1 MKNIFVVA
9 EGAIAQNFITMIG
22 KRRVANNNYH
32 IVSSTIE
39 GCMAKDSSNISFY
52 NVDPTSELRVQKLF
66 DTTTYDHAF
75 IIIKEFEDCINVCNN
90 ILAVDNKI
98 RLVVVDQW
106 GESDF
111 RGISSH
117 VTIIRSDDLISNHM
131 YDNLPNVPKI
141 AKNVGLGNGEIMEMH
156 IPFGSSYAFRHI
168 GSITQQKWKIVAL
181 YRAGKQILP
190 TNATMIRP
198 NDTLLTVG
206 NPMVLD
212 GIYKLINKRKGF
224 FPEPFGKHIFL
235 LLDLRFDSKRALE
248 YIEESIFMLSKLSK
262 RKLCIYVIYPTDV
275 TLVSNIKRF
284 QSENIQ
290 VIISF
295 DGTNIASSIEF
306 EISSCDIGIV
316 LCSQKTFKSDDRS
329 TMFYDLRKLV
339 YIFGRNALQQVSKAV
354 LVMKNENKMES
365 ISSAVFDIC
374 ETFEFSLQ
382 ISDFNSDIVSEE
394 SNIIERHYDAMAP
407 LFNTTVNCEYKIANP
422 IREIAK
428 MEHIIEIAP
437 YSSKKVRSSI
447 IEFMLSKSLDFF
459 ISANKHPKLLIP
471 FEASDI

>member
-1 MKNIFVVA
+1 MKNILVVA
-9 EGAIAQNFITMIG
+9 EGTIAQNFVAMIG
-22 KRRVANNNYH
+22 KRRVAQNSYH
-32 IVSSTIE
+32 IISSTLVSC
-39 GCMAKDSSNISFY
+39 GTKDSVNIIFH
-52 NVDPTSELRVQKLF
+52 NIDPTSELRVKNLF
-66 DTTTYDHAF
+66 DTTMYDHAF
-75 IIIKEFEDCINVCNN
+75 IIIKEFEDCIDICNN

-106 GESDF
+106 GGADF
-111 RGISSH
+111 GNISSNVTVIRSNDLISSH
-117 VTIIRSDDLISNHM
+117 V

-224 FPEPFGKHIFL
+224 FPEPFGKNIFL
-235 LLDLRFDSKRALE
+235 LLDLRFDSKRVLE
-248 YIEESIFMLSKLSK
+248 YVEESIFMLDKFNT

-275 TLVSNIKRF
+275 KLVADIKKF

-295 DGTNIASSIEF
+295 DVKNIASSIEF

-316 LCSQKTFKSDDRS
+316 LCSKKTLKSDNRS
-329 TMFYDLRKLV
+329 KIFYDLRKLIYV
-339 YIFGRNALQQVSKAV
+339 FGRNGLNQVTKAI
-354 LVMKNENKMES
+354 LIMKNENKMES
-365 ISSAVFDIC
+365 ISSAVLDIC
-374 ETFEFSLQ
+374 ETFNLPLQ
-382 ISDFNSDIVSEE
+382 ISDFSSDNVTVE

-407 LFNTTVNCEYKIANP
+407 LFNTVVNFEYKVANP

-428 MEHIIEIAP
+428 MENVIEIAP
-437 YSSKKVRSSI
+437 YSRTKIRSGI
-447 IEFMLSKSLDFF
+447 IEFILSKSLDFLV
-459 ISANKHPKLLIP
+459 SANKHPKMLIP
-471 FEASDI
+471 FEASDV